1 LNELSITLLY
11 TKCNDDMTKREVV
24 KMVLN
29 GKKPPYVPWSF
40 KYTQEP
46 KETLVK
52 HFKTED
58 LDTALDNHI
67 LNLGA
72 DIGFF
77 KPIGNNL
84 YEDVFGTVWD
94 RSVDKDIGI
103 LVNNKLPKPSL
114 QGYKFPNPQDPRYFE
129 DIHREIEKHGDMFRV
144 YQIGFSLHERA
155 WTLRGFENLLMDFYE
170 NPSFVHELYGA
181 IVDYNIEQMKKAME
195 YDIDAIYFGDDWGK
209 QDSLIMGAETWRE
222 FIKPHLKKMYGFV
235 KQSGKYLMIHS
246 CGKVDEL
253 FDDLVGIGLNCFN
266 PFQPEVMDVHSLV
279 KKYRGKLAFHGGLS
293 TQQTLPYG
301 TPEDVKKATQKLID
315 TGKDGGLIISPA
327 HSMESDVSLENMLA
341 MIDTCRKQIK

>member
-1 LNELSITLLY
+1 
-11 TKCNDDMTKREVV
+11 MTKREVI
-24 KMVLN
+24 KDVLG

-40 KYTQEP
+40 KYTLEP
-46 KETLVK
+46 KETLK
-52 HFKTED
+52 EYFKTDD

-77 KPIGNNL
+77 KHIGNNH
-84 YEDVFGTVWD
+84 YQDVFGTVWD

-103 LVNNKLPKPSL
+103 LINNLLKEPTLA
-114 QGYKFPNPQDPRYFE
+114 GYKFPNPHDPRYFE
-129 DIHREIEKHGDMFRV
+129 DIHSEIEKHPDMFRV
-144 YQIGFSLHERA
+144 FQIGFSLHERA

-170 NPSFVHELYGA
+170 NPSFVNELYGA
-181 IVDYNIEQMKKAME
+181 IVDYNIEQIKKALE

-209 QDSLIMGAETWRE
+209 QDSLIMGADIWRD

-235 KQSGKYLMIHS
+235 KNSGKYLMIHS

-253 FDDLVGIGLNCFN
+253 FDDLIGIGLDCFN
-266 PFQPEVMDVHSLV
+266 PFQPEVMDVHSLI

-293 TQQTLPYG
+293 TQRTLPYG
-301 TPEDVKKATQKLID
+301 SPEQVKEATQKLID

-327 HSMESDVSLENMLA
+327 HSMESDVPLVNMLS
-341 MIDTCRKQIK
+341 MINTCRNQLS